1 MRKKQLF
8 GYWLEAPLLTN
19 ENSSFAW
26 NWFTLYKVSFF
37 FINFSNFIYVKF
49 ISNKYKKAAFIS
61 SWNCKESGVGGKE
74 QCLFQNVFF
83 FFEASSI
90 CILRS
95 TISIK
100 IHGFVIFM
108 YTYWWWKCWNYC
120 RLSSYVPK
128 HRTLSLDAM
137 KVKYSSASK
146 DIKLYTDASTNGVKR
161 NTAVVNQNV
170 RVCFRFIS
178 VWLWMLFI
186 FLNPPL
192 CGLVFIPG

>member
-1 MRKKQLF
+1 MKW
-8 GYWLEAPLLTN
+8 YHWLD
-19 ENSSFAW
+19 
-26 NWFTLYKVSFF
+26 
-37 FINFSNFIYVKF
+37 
-49 ISNKYKKAAFIS
+49 
-61 SWNCKESGVGGKE
+61 C
-74 QCLFQNVFF
+74 
-83 FFEASSI
+83 

-95 TISIK
+95 TISMK

-178 VWLWMLFI
+178 VWLWMLFKFSQSSLMWFGFYPRIRIMNHWKTSLLCTCLRALFDYFLISSMKDKNTFDI
-186 FLNPPL
+186 FLSKLLFTCTFAQSMWNWFDLKNFKSPFPP
-192 CGLVFIPG
+192 